1 MGNDPQAHIDVSP
14 YVQNG
19 ATKWSLNIVD
29 DGHGS
34 KGGKGNFGHYPV
46 LNVDPGQVNT
56 IVKVTIVDGHG
67 WTFPQDGSAIWIT
80 DQGTSDPTGPVPLP
94 ATIKNLHVFKD
105 GSGLQLVDTNS
116 PRNAQTLHYTL
127 NFVNGSQKSSS
138 LDPII
143 QNGGCCPGGGGFTAN
158 TITLSTTAFIVDLGI
173 ALLVGVL
180 LAIVVQRLRSR

>member
-1 MGNDPQAHIDVSP
+1 MGNDPNAHIDVSP

-19 ATKWSLNIVD
+19 VTKWNLDIVD

-34 KGGKGNFGHYPV
+34 NGGKGKFGSYPV
-46 LNVDPGQVNT
+46 LNVEPGQVNT
-56 IVKVTIVDGHG
+56 HLTITIVGGQG
-67 WTFPQDGSAIWIT
+67 WTFPHDGNAIWIT

-94 ATIKNLHVFKD
+94 ATIKSIQVFND
-105 GSGLQLVDTNS
+105 GSGLRLLDTNY
-116 PRNAQTLHYTL
+116 PKDAQTLHYTL

-143 QNGGCCPGGGGFTAN
+143 RNGGCCPGGGGN
-158 TITLSTTAFIVDLGI
+158 IVTLSTTAFIVDLGI

-180 LAIVVQRLRSR
+180 LAIIVQRFRSR